1 MEPQSSQSSNSSSAS
16 KTTVFL
22 LLLFYPLGIIVMWF
36 WPKWKLWVKLALTFL
51 PILLGIIYFSVI
63 AIVVDPTLDDKLRPL
78 NNCITACNTDKEKDL
93 CVRGCREKFIEENS
107 FLR

>member
-1 MEPQSSQSSNSSSAS
+1 
-16 KTTVFL
+16 
-22 LLLFYPLGIIVMWF
+22 MWF

>member
-1 MEPQSSQSSNSSSAS
+1 MHPQSEHNTVSPSAT
-16 KTTVFL
+16 KVTTFL

-36 WPKWKLWVKLALTFL
+36 WPKWKLWVKLALTVL

-63 AIVVDPTLDDKLRPL
+63 AMVVDPTLDDKLRPL

-93 CVRGCREKFIEENS
+93 CVRGCQEKFIEENS

>member
-1 MEPQSSQSSNSSSAS
+1 MDPQAKRNTVSPSAT
-16 KTTVFL
+16 KVTTFL

-36 WPKWKLWVKLALTFL
+36 WPKWNLWVKLALTFL

-63 AIVVDPTLDDKLRPL
+63 AAVVDPTLSDKLRPM
-78 NNCITACNTDKEKDL
+78 NNCITACSTDTEKDL
-93 CVRGCREKFIEENS
+93 CIRGCQEKFIEENS